1 VIPYATGTR
10 RDKRRQAM
18 LDAAAGLFSEKGY
31 EATTLSEVVAR
42 SGGSLST
49 LYELFGSKAGLLVA
63 MVAERCQRLTAVISD
78 VAVAGLPLEAALGE
92 IGRYGLSLLTNA
104 DSIGLLRI
112 VIAESP
118 RQPELGRLFY
128 EAGPAAGRRILGRYL
143 ADEAERGALVID
155 DPEAAAIYFSQMLL
169 GDLQMRA
176 LCALP
181 VAEGDEA
188 DAHIARTVAAFMR
201 LYAAPATPPR

>member
-1 VIPYATGTR
+1 MIDYATGTR

-18 LDAAAGLFSEKGY
+18 LDAAAALFSEKGY

-63 MVAERCQRLTAVISD
+63 MVGERCGHIAAVID
-78 VAVAGLPLEAALGE
+78 GVAVAGRSPADALRE
-92 IGRYGLSLLTNA
+92 IGRYLLDQLTHT

-118 RQPELGRLFY
+118 RQPELGRLFF
-128 EAGPAAGRRILGRYL
+128 EAGPTAGRRIMGSYL
-143 ADEAERGALVID
+143 AGESRRGTLCID
-155 DPEAAAIYFSQMLL
+155 NPEAAAVYFFHMLL

-181 VAEGDEA
+181 VADGAEA
-188 DAHIARTVAAFMR
+188 EAHIERTVAAFMR
-201 LYAAPATPPR
+201 LYAAPATTSR